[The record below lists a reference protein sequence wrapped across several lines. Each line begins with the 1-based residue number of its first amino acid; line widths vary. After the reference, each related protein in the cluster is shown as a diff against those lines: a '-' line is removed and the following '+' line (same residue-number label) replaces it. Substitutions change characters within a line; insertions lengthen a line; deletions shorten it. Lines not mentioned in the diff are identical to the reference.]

1 MQKTAKNP
9 LTDSIKSYSIN
20 VLETGFIKR
29 IAQKQK
35 GELRMPS
42 IREVAKLAKVSP
54 ATVSRVINGTAKVD
68 DEKRKRVLNVISETG
83 FVPNEVARSLFKKS
97 ARIIGLILPTIEN
110 PFFTQLASVIEQT
123 ADEYGYRLVLCN
135 TNDQPEKERAA
146 FSMLASMNADG
157 IILTTN
163 NEETYECVSQC
174 PIPVVITD
182 RGIGTEAWAGYIH
195 SDHYEG
201 GRLAAQHLIDC
212 GCQNIVCIKGPMEI
226 SSARDRYEGY
236 RKVCKEYGI
245 KEQTMDCTYDF
256 ETGLSVTETLLVQYP
271 HVDGI
276 IACNDM
282 VAISVYKILKS
293 KGLRVPEDVQLIGY
307 DDIRLAALMTPELT
321 TIAQPIEKIG
331 KKAAELI
338 IHNEGGHSQKEFIFE
353 TKLIQ
358 RSTTKLKGER

>member
-1 MQKTAKNP
+1 
-9 LTDSIKSYSIN
+9 
-20 VLETGFIKR
+20 
-29 IAQKQK
+29 
-35 GELRMPS
+35 MPS
-42 IREVAKLAKVSP
+42 IREVAKLAQVSP

-97 ARIIGLILPTIEN
+97 AKIIGLIVPSIEN

-123 ADEYGYRLVLCN
+123 ADEAGYRLVLCN
-135 TNDQPEKERAA
+135 TNDRPEKERAA

-163 NEETYECVSQC
+163 NEETYECVNQC
-174 PIPVVITD
+174 RIPVVITD
-182 RGIGTEAWAGYIH
+182 RGIGAGAWAGYVH

-212 GCQNIVCIKGPMEI
+212 GCQNIVCIRGPMDI

-236 RKVCKEYGI
+236 RSVCSENHRR
-245 KEQTMDCTYDF
+245 EQVIDCSYDF
-256 ETGLSVTETLLVQYP
+256 EQGLKVTETLIETFP
-271 HVDGI
+271 DVDGI

-282 VAISVYKILKS
+282 VAISVYKVLHS
-293 KGLRVPEDVQLIGY
+293 KGIRVPEDVQLIGY
-307 DDIRLAALMTPELT
+307 DDIRLSVLMTPELT
-321 TIAQPIEKIG
+321 TIAQPVDKIG
-331 KKAAELI
+331 RKAAELI
-338 IHNEGGHSQKEFIFE
+338 IRNDQHENPKEFIFE
-353 TKLIQ
+353 AKLIQ

>member
-1 MQKTAKNP
+1 
-9 LTDSIKSYSIN
+9 
-20 VLETGFIKR
+20 
-29 IAQKQK
+29 
-35 GELRMPS
+35 MPS
-42 IREVAKLAKVSP
+42 IREVAKLAQVSP

-97 ARIIGLILPTIEN
+97 AKIIGLILPTIEN
-110 PFFTQLASVIEQT
+110 PFFTQLASAIEQT

-163 NEETYECVSQC
+163 NEETYECVNQC

-182 RGIGTEAWAGYIH
+182 RGIETEAWAGYIH

-212 GCQNIVCIKGPMEI
+212 GCQNIVCIRGPMEI

-236 RKVCKEYGI
+236 RSVCCEHHRQ
-245 KEQTMDCTYDF
+245 EQVIDCSYDF
-256 ETGLSVTETLLVQYP
+256 EQGLKVTETLIETFP
-271 HVDGI
+271 EVDGI

-282 VAISVYKILKS
+282 VAISVYKVLHS
-293 KGLRVPEDVQLIGY
+293 KGIRVPEDVQLIGY
-307 DDIRLAALMTPELT
+307 DDIRLSVLMTPELT
-321 TIAQPIEKIG
+321 TIAQPVDKIG
-331 KKAAELI
+331 RKAAELI
-338 IHNEGGHSQKEFIFE
+338 IRGNNHENPKEFIFE
-353 TKLIQ
+353 AKLIQ
-358 RSTTKLKGER
+358 RDTTKLKGDI

>member
-1 MQKTAKNP
+1 
-9 LTDSIKSYSIN
+9 
-20 VLETGFIKR
+20 
-29 IAQKQK
+29 
-35 GELRMPS
+35 MPS
-42 IREVAKLAKVSP
+42 IREVAKLAQVSP

-97 ARIIGLILPTIEN
+97 AKIIGLILPTIEN
-110 PFFTQLASVIEQT
+110 PFFTQLASAIEQT

-135 TNDQPEKERAA
+135 TNDDPEKERAA

-163 NEETYECVSQC
+163 NEETYECVNQC

-182 RGIGTEAWAGYIH
+182 RGIETEAWAGYIH

-212 GCQNIVCIKGPMEI
+212 GCQNIVCIRGPMEI

-236 RKVCKEYGI
+236 RSVCREHHRQ
-245 KEQTMDCTYDF
+245 EQVIDCSYDF
-256 ETGLSVTETLLVQYP
+256 KQGLEVTEELLERFP
-271 HVDGI
+271 DVDGI

-282 VAISVYKILKS
+282 VAISVYKILHS
-293 KGLRVPEDVQLIGY
+293 KGIRVPEDVQLIGY
-307 DDIRLAALMTPELT
+307 DDIRLSVLMTPELT
-321 TIAQPIEKIG
+321 TIAQPVDKIG
-331 KKAAELI
+331 RKAAELI
-338 IHNEGGHSQKEFIFE
+338 IRNDNHDNPKEFIFE
-353 TKLIQ
+353 AKLIQ
-358 RSTTKLKGER
+358 RDTTKMKGDI

>member
-1 MQKTAKNP
+1 
-9 LTDSIKSYSIN
+9 
-20 VLETGFIKR
+20 
-29 IAQKQK
+29 
-35 GELRMPS
+35 MPS
-42 IREVAKLAKVSP
+42 IREVAKLAQVSP

-97 ARIIGLILPTIEN
+97 AKIIGLILPTIEN
-110 PFFTQLASVIEQT
+110 PFFTQLASAIEQT

-163 NEETYECVSQC
+163 NEETYECVNQC

-182 RGIGTEAWAGYIH
+182 RGIETEAWAGYIH

-212 GCQNIVCIKGPMEI
+212 GCQNIVCIRGPMEI

-236 RKVCKEYGI
+236 RSVCCENHRQ
-245 KEQTMDCTYDF
+245 EQVIDCSYDF
-256 ETGLSVTETLLVQYP
+256 EQGLKVTETLIETFP
-271 HVDGI
+271 EVDGI

-282 VAISVYKILKS
+282 VAISVYKVLHS
-293 KGLRVPEDVQLIGY
+293 KGIRVPEDVQLIGY
-307 DDIRLAALMTPELT
+307 DDIRLSVLMTPELT
-321 TIAQPIEKIG
+321 TIAQPVDKIG
-331 KKAAELI
+331 RKAAELI
-338 IHNEGGHSQKEFIFE
+338 IRNDNHDNPKEFIFE
-353 TKLIQ
+353 AKLIQ
-358 RSTTKLKGER
+358 RDTTKLKGAI

>member
-1 MQKTAKNP
+1 
-9 LTDSIKSYSIN
+9 
-20 VLETGFIKR
+20 
-29 IAQKQK
+29 
-35 GELRMPS
+35 MPS
-42 IREVAKLAKVSP
+42 IREVAKLAQVSP

-97 ARIIGLILPTIEN
+97 AKIIGLILPSIEN
-110 PFFTQLASVIEQT
+110 PFFTQMASVIEQT
-123 ADEYGYRLVLCN
+123 ADEAGYRLVLCN

-146 FSMLASMNADG
+146 FSMLTSMNADG

-163 NEETYECVSQC
+163 NEETYEWMRHC

-182 RGIGTEAWAGYIH
+182 RSIETESWAGYVH

-236 RKVCKEYGI
+236 RKVCKEYGVR
-245 KEQTMDCTYDF
+245 EQTIDCTYDF
-256 ETGLSVTETLLVQYP
+256 ETGLRVTESLLAQYP

-293 KGLRVPEDVQLIGY
+293 KGFRVPEDVQLIGY

-331 KKAAELI
+331 RKAAELI
-338 IHNEGGHSQKEFIFE
+338 IHNEGGHNQKEFIFE

-358 RSTTKLKGER
+358 RSTTKLKGTE